1 MISLTMLKELMINVQ
16 DASNPRFHYY
26 DICHVICKFEPI
38 FRSQT
43 HHINEGN
50 LYSKNLT
57 ITAVVKPSFNNKT
70 NKKKHTQMILY
81 LNLVPPFPFPSF
93 LPVILPSFAFLPFFF
108 FFPQTKVAFLLTK
121 ELSQTPTHQYPT
133 RHSFDY
139 LCYVFLK

>member
-57 ITAVVKPSFNNKT
+57 IIAVVKPSFNNKT
-70 NKKKHTQMILY
+70 NKKKKYTNDLISQFGS
-81 LNLVPPFPFPSF
+81 PFPFSF
-93 LPVILPSFAFLPFFF
+93 LPSCYPALFRFF
-108 FFPQTKVAFLLTK
+108 TFLLLFSPNK
-121 ELSQTPTHQYPT
+121 SCL
-133 RHSFDY
+133 FID
-139 LCYVFLK
+139 